1 MPAASSSLMVFKPHG
16 ASSTT
21 LRSQLPCWGA
31 CRIATLTERVEPVTT
46 KRNRSPE
53 NRRPRED
60 ALRRLEMLPSSLLDE
75 PSTFLP
81 IEGERSAVL
90 PLGRERLSTSRARI
104 GCRGTLCSEP
114 LRSDLTASEKSKGI
128 RLRRTVAVPRSLS
141 WFSPAASSRYRSSS
155 SGENR
160 LPGEGMLHS
169 PICGQVAE

>member
-81 IEGERSAVL
+81 IEGERSAVMPFGQRTL
-90 PLGRERLSTSRARI
+90 VHIAGKNRLSWDPVLRTPAFKSHRQREEQ
-104 GCRGTLCSEP
+104 RHSPTPDCSG
-114 LRSDLTASEKSKGI
+114 AQ
-128 RLRRTVAVPRSLS
+128 VALLVPSCGVFSLS
-141 WFSPAASSRYRSSS
+141 
-155 SGENR
+155 
-160 LPGEGMLHS
+160 
-169 PICGQVAE
+169 I